1 MNDLNIFSVL
11 CLQVFTQLFTF
22 ELHVNRNRVSGRLDL
37 DILSLQHISFLVGLG
52 NKERDIIEQCIFS
65 IIFTDLLAGCLFRDL
80 VRIIVQSCHVGIK
93 CHFVLV
99 RGDLGHGKDRIVRN
113 RLRILHNCDHFYIL
127 IIINILCLF
136 LSAAVMQKNDSVFCN
151 VFLCK
156 GGDLRAVDRCAVIFE
171 GFYVQALGP
180 LYGHSPGDF
189 TFNGRF
195 CQVQSILG
203 YGDAQSCI
211 GFADRSVVVSEYS
224 CHEHGIRTQIF
235 FSCLRCDRQS
245 GSGLL
250 CPGLA
255 GLRCRRLFQGVRRRL
270 IPRFLSRHFAAV
282 DSLSV
287 LIIFNILAFISRH
300 GFRGGIFPLLDLLI
314 LVCLL
319 ILIDHLIVLDLLFF
333 IRIFNKGFI
342 LISGILII
350 LRVPGGI
357 GIFIV
362 LRTIRIS
369 GLFIVLCVLRI
380 SGILKVF
387 RISAIFIAFRIL
399 GCRGSIL
406 FIRLL
411 RHIDGE
417 IVLLISGIFRIRNG
431 SIRGGSFTALRRLLL
446 KLFLR
451 GLILLSRCRAP
462 VTLRHLCVGFLDLKS
477 IGGDRILTHGL
488 IFLH

>member
-37 DILSLQHISFLVGLG
+37 DILSLQHISLLVGLG
-52 NKERDIIEQCIFS
+52 NKERDIIEQCVFS

-99 RGDLGHGKDRIVRN
+99 RGDLGHGKNRIVRN

-151 VFLCK
+151 VFFRK

-171 GFYVQALGP
+171 GFYVQPLGP

-255 GLRCRRLFQGVRRRL
+255 GFRCRRLFQGVRRRL

-314 LVCLL
+314 L
-319 ILIDHLIVLDLLFF
+319 IDHLTVLDLLFFIRF

-362 LRTIRIS
+362 LRTIRIP
-369 GLFIVLCVLRI
+369 GILIILCVLRI

-387 RISAIFIAFRIL
+387 RISAIFIAIRIL
-399 GCRGSIL
+399 SCGGSIL

-446 KLFLR
+446 KL
-451 GLILLSRCRAP
+451 LLK
-462 VTLRHLCVGFLDLKS
+462 LFH
-477 IGGDRILTHGL
+477 
-488 IFLH
+488 